1 MVLLFEGD
9 YVLAKGANSY
19 ARVVDILADDY
30 VLLESGD
37 LVLADHSEV
46 ADYRSAKEYEQLIRG
61 GQGTPSAM
69 PSSLNV

>member
-9 YVLAKGANSY
+9 YVLAKGSTSY

-37 LVLADHSEV
+37 QVLADHSEV
-46 ADYRSAKEYEQLIRG
+46 ADYRSAKEYEGML
-61 GQGTPSAM
+61 QGN
-69 PSSLNV
+69 NV

>member
-9 YVLAKGANSY
+9 YVLAVGANSY

-37 LVLADHSEV
+37 QVLADHSEV
-46 ADYRSAKEYEQLIRG
+46 ADYRSAGEYEQLIRG
-61 GQGTPSAM
+61 GQGTPSQM
-69 PSSLNV
+69 PSLINV